1 MHIHRY
7 ALDLERANQMKVV
20 RGRAGGQ
27 DSHIGRQ
34 KANRQGRSAR
44 GNVGVHDP
52 RQVAQGRRER
62 AQDATQR
69 DGSLVVHRLRLVAV
83 TSSQEERV
91 HSRLGK
97 NVHTPQDFHLDHIVR
112 RHSGLAA
119 IDARCATTRQS
130 GRGLRG
136 RRRRGSRRGQWNRRR
151 PTARRQG
158 RPCRNCRDSQRGD
171 ARRNGGQRRR
181 EEGAKVNRGR
191 RRRSRQRRRA
201 GGRRRGRPR
210 VGRGQRD
217 VRARPLQGQPMALQR
232 RRLGAR
238 SSRRRRS
245 SRGRRRGRVA
255 SREATEATS
264 RGTRGRGHEALSNLG
279 RSAQSTSRLARLSR
293 RNALAASH
301 CRNDGRRSSPGLAA
315 ALLLG
320 AVALL
325 RGPSRL
331 RGRGTQC
338 QRSGR

>member
-1 MHIHRY
+1 MHIHRH
-7 ALDLERANQMKVV
+7 AFDLERANQMKVA

-34 KANRQGRSAR
+34 KANRQGR
-44 GNVGVHDP
+44 NVGVHDP

-97 NVHTPQDFHLDHIVR
+97 NAHTPQDLHLDHSLG
-112 RHSGLAA
+112 RHSWLPA
-119 IDARCATTRQS
+119 IDARCAATRQS

-136 RRRRGSRRGQWNRRR
+136 RRRRGSRRGQRYRRR
-151 PTARRQG
+151 QTARRQG
-158 RPCRNCRDSQRGD
+158 RPCRNRRDSSQGD
-171 ARRNGGQRRR
+171 EARRNSGQRRR
-181 EEGAKVNRGR
+181 EQGAKVNRGR

-201 GGRRRGRPR
+201 GGRGRRGPR
-210 VGRGQRD
+210 VGRGQGD

-245 SRGRRRGRVA
+245 SRGRGRGRVA

-293 RNALAASH
+293 RNAWATSH
-301 CRNDGRRSSPGLAA
+301 RRNDGLPSSPGLAA

-325 RGPSRL
+325 RGRSRL

>member
-7 ALDLERANQMKVV
+7 ALDLERANQMKVA

-34 KANRQGRSAR
+34 KANRQGR
-44 GNVGVHDP
+44 NVGVHDP

-62 AQDATQR
+62 AQDAPQR
-69 DGSLVVHRLRLVAV
+69 DCSLVVHRLRLVAV

-136 RRRRGSRRGQWNRRR
+136 RRRRGSRRGQRYRRR

-158 RPCRNCRDSQRGD
+158 RPCRYCRDSQRGG

-181 EEGAKVNRGR
+181 EKGARGR

-201 GGRRRGRPR
+201 GGRGRRGPR
-210 VGRGQRD
+210 VGRGQGN

-232 RRLGAR
+232 RRLEAR

-245 SRGRRRGRVA
+245 SRGRAA
-255 SREATEATS
+255 SREP
-264 RGTRGRGHEALSNLG
+264 RGDGGDEP
-279 RSAQSTSRLARLSR
+279 
-293 RNALAASH
+293 RNA
-301 CRNDGRRSSPGLAA
+301 RPGA
-315 ALLLG
+315 
-320 AVALL
+320 
-325 RGPSRL
+325 
-331 RGRGTQC
+331 
-338 QRSGR
+338 